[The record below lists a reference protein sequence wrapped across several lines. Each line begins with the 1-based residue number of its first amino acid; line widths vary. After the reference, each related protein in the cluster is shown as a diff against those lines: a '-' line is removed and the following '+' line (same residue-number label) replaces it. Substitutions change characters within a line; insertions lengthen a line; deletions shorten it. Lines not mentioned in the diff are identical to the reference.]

1 MEEKKND
8 GLVAAVAEHLKNIYS
23 LEPDQV
29 EQMVRISA
37 SSISETLAQAKE
49 ELAADD
55 LRALSGSGHKAKGV
69 LLGIG
74 LKEEAELARQLE
86 LKGKAGEA
94 ADYAGL
100 LARLE
105 EALQPLLM
113 LNSAA

>member
-1 MEEKKND
+1 M
-8 GLVAAVAEHLKNIYS
+8 
-23 LEPDQV
+23 
-29 EQMVRISA
+29 
-37 SSISETLAQAKE
+37 AQAKQE
-49 ELAADD
+49 RAAAD
-55 LRALSGSGHKAKGV
+55 LSALSGSGHKAKGV

-74 LKEEAELARQLE
+74 LNEEAELARQIE
-86 LKGKAGEA
+86 LQGKAGET